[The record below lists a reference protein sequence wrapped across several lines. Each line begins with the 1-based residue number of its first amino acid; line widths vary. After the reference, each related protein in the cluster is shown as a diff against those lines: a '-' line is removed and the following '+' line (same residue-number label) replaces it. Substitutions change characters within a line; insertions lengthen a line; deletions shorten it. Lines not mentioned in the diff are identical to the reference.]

1 MTSAARPLTVNR
13 DRFIDTLLALCSIPS
28 PSGTEGAVAYRI
40 REIARSSGA
49 RIRDS
54 GTGDPAAD
62 PAADAPTRSQGTMIL
77 TSENTHPERLF
88 LSAHMDTVPVPPG
101 TTEIVVVRSG
111 GRISTD
117 GATVLGGDDKV
128 GVAAALEMLALCGE
142 YPEAHRSLEVIITV
156 GEEIGCAG
164 SRRIDPSVI
173 SARTGFNLDGETP
186 PFSAIRRAPRKTH
199 YTCTV
204 HGRSAHGA
212 LNPDDGIN
220 AIVVAAHLVPRLPTG
235 TLDEHST
242 ANVGAIRGGAQT
254 NIVPDRVE
262 IRAEMRSFQP
272 DRFELHKETIRRA
285 CAGIT
290 EEFGVPVDLDWQ
302 PAYEEYEIGP
312 EEPCALWFS
321 NACRRLGRE
330 PDFRSSRGGG
340 DSNNLNR
347 IGLRNV
353 VFGLGMHNIHTPEEY
368 LVEEEILDAVE
379 LLREIVFPAG

>member
-1 MTSAARPLTVNR
+1 MIPAARPLTVNR
-13 DRFIDTLLALCSIPS
+13 DRFIGTLITLCRIPS
-28 PSGTEGAVAYRI
+28 PSGTEGAVAHRI
-40 REIARSSGA
+40 REIARSCGA
-49 RIRDS
+49 RIRDP
-54 GTGDPAAD
+54 GTANAD
-62 PAADAPTRSQGTMIL
+62 LDARADTQGTMIF
-77 TSENTHPERLF
+77 TAGNDHPERLF

-101 TTEIVVVRSG
+101 TAEIAVVRSG
-111 GRISTD
+111 GRIRTD
-117 GATVLGGDDKV
+117 GTTVLGGDDKV

-142 YPEAHRSLEVIITV
+142 YPDAHRNLEVIITV

-164 SRRIDPSVI
+164 SRRMDPSVI

-204 HGRSAHGA
+204 HGRSAHAA

-242 ANVGAIRGGAQT
+242 ANVGAVRSGTQT
-254 NIVPDRVE
+254 NVVPDRVE
-262 IRAEMRSFQP
+262 IRGEMRSFRP
-272 DRFELHKETIRRA
+272 DRFELHKETIHGA
-285 CAGIT
+285 CAGIA

-302 PAYEEYEIGP
+302 PAYEEYEIGL
-312 EEPCALWFS
+312 EEQCALWFS
-321 NACRRLGRE
+321 DGCLRRGHQAEFL
-330 PDFRSSRGGG
+330 SSRGGG
-340 DSNNLNR
+340 DSNNFNR

-368 LVEEEILDAVE
+368 LVEEEIVEAVE